1 MQEIRSFR
9 SPDGT
14 CVVVGHCRAE
24 ADIEA
29 LVSAGEIDCLIVA
42 SEDGFTPFGAY
53 RRLFA
58 SEIGVNE
65 AALGRLAESNQK
77 SERVALIALPSHR
90 KESRLRGLIISP
102 SETSE
107 CYKQFAV
114 PRFGAPYRDFFY
126 NVTYEALS
134 YATQRWGARRLGT
147 FHLSAGNNFHSDI
160 ALCQAEAVAHFT
172 GRKSRDV
179 KLDSFCFVGCCI
191 TSDHLSE
198 LRNEDPAHFTG
209 NHRPIQTRI
218 SSKDGYDLVDICW
231 ARSRTAG
238 L

>member
-9 SPDGT
+9 APDGT
-14 CVVVGHCRAE
+14 CVVVGHRRAE

-42 SEDGFTPFGAY
+42 SEDGFSPFGAY

-58 SEIGVNE
+58 SEIGVSE
-65 AALGRLAESNQK
+65 GVLRRLAESHQK
-77 SERVALIALPSHR
+77 SERVTLIALPSHR
-90 KESRLRGLIISP
+90 KESMLRGLIISP

-107 CYKQFAV
+107 CYKHFAV

-160 ALCQAEAVAHFT
+160 ALCQAEAVAHFI
-172 GRKSRDV
+172 GNKSENF

-191 TSDHLSE
+191 TSDHLSQV
-198 LRNEDPAHFTG
+198 RAEDPAHFKG
-209 NHRPIQTRI
+209 NHRPIQAKI
-218 SSKDGYDLVDICW
+218 SSKDGYDLVDIRW
-231 ARSRTAG
+231 ARSATTR